1 LASRSSLRTLVSG
14 TSTSAIGSFADVH
27 TSTEQASIAQP
38 SETAFFTHP
47 EFQQSFW
54 HRQPPHLRR
63 WLRAGRTA
71 GLAKRNQR
79 RHGHSETRRFMTL
92 LRPPC
97 RCDAYLP
104 ILCRGRHPY
113 VSFPMPTRT
122 KTVTDVFAWPPAPC
136 TKLFIFATQ
145 SAVVRHRETSELAT
159 VLSATR
165 QARSLETIG
174 ARVGGVGTC
183 QALPSW
189 TSSEGED
196 DDNYQGASNFVT
208 DHALT

>member
-1 LASRSSLRTLVSG
+1 MASRSSLRTLVSG

-27 TSTEQASIAQP
+27 TSTEQASLAQP

-63 WLRAGRTA
+63 WLRAARTA
-71 GLAKRNQR
+71 GLEKRNQR

-92 LRPPC
+92 LRPRC

-104 ILCRGRHPY
+104 ILCRGRHPCL
-113 VSFPMPTRT
+113 SFPTPTRT
-122 KTVTDVFAWPPAPC
+122 RTMTDVFRLAPDLC
-136 TKLFIFATQ
+136 TKLFIFAIQ
-145 SAVVRHRETSELAT
+145 SAVVRHRERSELAT
-159 VLSATR
+159 VLSATLR
-165 QARSLETIG
+165 ARSLETIG
-174 ARVGGVGTC
+174 ARVGFVGMC
-183 QALPSW
+183 LALPSW

-196 DDNYQGASNFVT
+196 DGNYPGASNFVT